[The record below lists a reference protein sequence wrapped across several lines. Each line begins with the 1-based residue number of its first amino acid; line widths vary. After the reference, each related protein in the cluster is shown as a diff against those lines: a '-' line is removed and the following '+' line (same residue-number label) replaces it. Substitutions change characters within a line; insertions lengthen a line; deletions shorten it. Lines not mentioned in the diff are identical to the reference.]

1 MKDIV
6 IIGAGFAARQL
17 IRQLRKLDAH
27 RPIRLITADSGDEY
41 NKPDL
46 SHVMSLQQH
55 ADDLTKM
62 QATAFAEENRIT
74 LLANT
79 RVTAIDRHTQQVVCG
94 TERYDYHKLVF
105 AAGASAIVP
114 PIPGCEHMLTLNS
127 QQEYRTHESRLWQA
141 ERILVLGAGLI
152 GTELAM
158 DLGRAGKQVTLVDCA
173 SSILPALMPPE
184 VSARLQFTLTQQ
196 GASLH
201 LNTTLQQLEKT
212 ETGVRAT
219 FTDGRTIDVDDVLS
233 AIGLQPNTQL
243 AKAAGLAVQKGI
255 QTNTQLQTSD
265 PQIYAL
271 GDCAEIGGKLL
282 PFLQP
287 IQLSA
292 MTLAKNLL
300 GASEALALPP
310 MLVKIKTPLFP
321 LQMAGGT
328 TSGDLHWQQEWNE
341 QGMVAKALDSQ
352 QVLRAFVV
360 GGERMKEAF
369 PLLRQ
374 LSTVTSTTA

>member
-27 RPIRLITADSGDEY
+27 CPIRLITADSGDEY

-62 QATAFAEENRIT
+62 PAAAFAEENRIT

-79 RVTAIDRHTQQVVCG
+79 RVTVIDRNAQQVVCG
-94 TERYDYHKLVF
+94 TARYDYHKLVF
-105 AAGASAIVP
+105 ATGASAMVP
-114 PIPGCEHMLTLNS
+114 PIPGREHMLTLNS
-127 QQEYRTHESRLWQA
+127 QQEYRTHETRLWQA
-141 ERILVLGAGLI
+141 ERVLVLGAGLI

-158 DLGRAGKQVTLVDCA
+158 DLSRAEKRVTLVDCA
-173 SSILPALMPPE
+173 SRILPALMPPE
-184 VSARLQFTLTQQ
+184 VSARLHFTLTQQ
-196 GASLH
+196 GVSLL

-212 ETGVRAT
+212 ETGVQAT
-219 FTDGRTIDVDDVLS
+219 FTDGRSIEVDEIIS
-233 AIGLQPNTQL
+233 AIGLQANTQL
-243 AKAAGLAVQKGI
+243 AKAAGLVVRKGI
-255 QTNTQLQTSD
+255 QSNQQLQTTD

-282 PFLQP
+282 PFL
-287 IQLSA
+287 
-292 MTLAKNLL
+292 
-300 GASEALALPP
+300 PP

-321 LQMAGGT
+321 LQMAGDT
-328 TSGDLHWQQEWNE
+328 TGDNLHWQQEWNE

-374 LSTVTSTTA
+374 LSTVSSTTADTAK

>member
-27 RPIRLITADSGDEY
+27 CPIRLITADSGDEY

-46 SHVMSLQQH
+46 SHVMSQQQH
-55 ADDLTKM
+55 ADDLTNM
-62 QATAFAEENRIT
+62 SAAAFAEENRIT

-79 RVTAIDRHTQQVVCG
+79 RVTAIDRNTQQVVCG
-94 TERYDYHKLVF
+94 TDRYDYHKLVF
-105 AAGASAIVP
+105 ATGASAIVP
-114 PIPGCEHMLTLNS
+114 PIPGREYMLTLNS
-127 QQEYRTHESRLWQA
+127 QQEYRAYEDRLWQA
-141 ERILVLGAGLI
+141 KRVLVLGAGLI

-158 DLGRAGKQVTLVDCA
+158 DLSRAGKQVTLVDCA
-173 SSILPALMPPE
+173 NSILSALMPPE

-196 GASLH
+196 GVSLR
-201 LNTTLQQLEKT
+201 LNTSVQQLEKT
-212 ETGVRAT
+212 TTGMQIVFADGSTVEVDET
-219 FTDGRTIDVDDVLS
+219 LC
-233 AIGLQPNTQL
+233 AIGLQANTQL
-243 AKAAGLAVQKGI
+243 AKAAGLTVQKGI
-255 QTNTQLQTSD
+255 QTCAQLQTSD

-271 GDCAEIGGKLL
+271 GDCAEMGGKLR

-292 MTLAKNLL
+292 MALAKNLL
-300 GASEALALPP
+300 GASEALTLPP

-321 LQMAGGT
+321 LQMAGD
-328 TSGDLHWQQEWNE
+328 TSGSNLYWQQEWNE
-341 QGMVAKALDSQ
+341 QGMVAKALDGQ
-352 QVLRAFVV
+352 QRLRAFVV
-360 GGERMKEAF
+360 GGERMKDAF

-374 LSTVTSTTA
+374 LSTVG

>member
-17 IRQLRKLDAH
+17 IRQLRKQDAH
-27 RPIRLITADSGDEY
+27 SPIRLITADSGDEY

-62 QATAFAEENRIT
+62 SAAAFAEENRIT

-79 RVTAIDRHTQQVVCG
+79 RVTAIDRHAQQVVCG
-94 TERYDYHKLVF
+94 TARYDYHKLVF
-105 AAGASAIVP
+105 ATGASAIVP
-114 PIPGCEHMLTLNS
+114 PIPGREHMLTLNS
-127 QQEYRTHESRLWQA
+127 QQEYRAHEGRLWQA
-141 ERILVLGAGLI
+141 ERVLVLGAGLI

-173 SSILPALMPPE
+173 NSILPALMPPE

-196 GASLH
+196 GVSLL

-212 ETGVRAT
+212 ETGVQAT
-219 FTDGRTIDVDDVLS
+219 FTDGRAVEVDEILS
-233 AIGLQPNTQL
+233 AIGLQANTQL

-255 QTNTQLQTSD
+255 QTNAQLQTTD

-292 MTLAKNLL
+292 ITLAKNLL
-300 GASEALALPP
+300 GASELLTLPP

-321 LQMAGGT
+321 LLMAGDT
-328 TSGDLHWQQEWNE
+328 TGSDLHWQQEWNE

-352 QVLRAFVV
+352 QMLRAFVV
-360 GGERMKEAF
+360 GGQRMKEAF

-374 LSTVTSTTA
+374 LSTVSSTTA